1 MKLWLLFYLVFF
13 LTASIAFAQSSRKL
27 QAEFDSLR
35 NTGRRLVFEGKL
47 DSVPALQLNRRLLQ
61 LAEQIKSDSTYAL
74 AYNAIG
80 IYFSARSDYSQALEY
95 DFKALEAAKK
105 NFKGHLAIVYGSI
118 ANVYTALGSYGAAL
132 QYLHTGQQYLQYDN
146 EGAKVFF
153 PILFANV
160 YNELH
165 KPDSTLKYVQLAY
178 QLNMKEKAATEF
190 KRKSA
195 YGLNQG
201 NIYRAFA
208 LVYEQLDEPD
218 LVNYYYKKGISFCDS
233 VHLQRTLSSTA
244 NSYCSY
250 LVKRR
255 KYVEAKNYAVL
266 SFDIAKRSGFKVL
279 VAEAAGFLYAI
290 HKQHARS
297 DSAYYYLEEKNL
309 YLDSVTNDQRKN
321 RLQNT
326 LINQQLHEAEQ
337 NAQAAAQAEQRKH
350 NIEYAAIGLGIVIF
364 MMIFLLL
371 SRSLIVSA
379 RVIEAVGVIAALIVF
394 EFINLIVHPFLAHL
408 TNHSPLLMLFILVVL
423 GAVIVPLHHKM
434 DQWIKNKVVKKNKAI
449 RLEAAKRT
457 IEKHGG
463 GE

>member
-1 MKLWLLFYLVFF
+1 MKRWVLFHLMFF
-13 LTASIAFAQSSRKL
+13 LIASTALAQSSRKL
-27 QAEFDSLR
+27 QTEFDSLR

-47 DSVPALQLNRRLLQ
+47 DSLPAMKFNRRLLQ
-61 LAEQIKSDSTYAL
+61 LAEKIKADSTYAL

-80 IYFSARSDYSQALEY
+80 NYFSARSDYSQALEY
-95 DFKALEAAKK
+95 DFKALAAAKK

-132 QYLHTGQQYLQYDN
+132 QYLHTGQQYVQYDN
-146 EGAKVFF
+146 EGAKVTL

-160 YNELH
+160 YIELR
-165 KPDSTLKYVQLAY
+165 KPDSALKYAQQAY
-178 QLNMKEKAATEF
+178 HLNLNEKDATEY
-190 KRKSA
+190 RQKSA
-195 YGLNQG
+195 YSLNQG
-201 NIYRAFA
+201 NIFRALA
-208 LVYEQLDEPD
+208 RIYEQLNEDD
-218 LVNYYYKKGISFCDS
+218 LVNYYYKKGIRFCDS
-233 VHLQRTLSSTA
+233 VNLQRTLSSTA
-244 NSYCSY
+244 NSYCTY
-250 LVKRR
+250 LVKKK
-255 KYVEAKNYAVL
+255 KYNQAKNYAVL

-279 VAEAAGFLYAI
+279 VAEAAGLLYAM

-309 YLDSVTNDQRKN
+309 YLDSITDDQKRN

-326 LINQQLHEAEQ
+326 IINQQLHEAEQ
-337 NAQAAAQAEQRKH
+337 NAQEAQQAEQRKH

-394 EFINLIVHPFLAHL
+394 EFINLVIHPFLAYI
-408 TNHSPLLMLFILVVL
+408 TDHSPLLMLFILVIL

-434 DQWIKNKVVKKNKAI
+434 DQWIKNRVVEKNKAI
-449 RLEAAKRT
+449 RQNVGKRN
-457 IEKHGG
+457 IEK
-463 GE
+463 GES